1 MNNQPQTRGGFFT
14 IAAWQ
19 KADDLTVKI
28 YQTTQTFP
36 PQERYGLISQMQRS
50 AVSVAANI
58 AEGSGRRTLADYIRF
73 LFIAKGSLTEVEY
86 YIHLAQRLG
95 YLSSESHTELN
106 CLQWMT
112 VGVLNGFI
120 KFKENQRQHQ
130 S

>member
-19 KADDLTVKI
+19 RADDLTVKI
-28 YQTTQTFP
+28 YQTTQTFL
-36 PQERYGLISQMQRS
+36 PQERYGLNLPD
-50 AVSVAANI
+50 A
-58 AEGSGRRTLADYIRF
+58 TLAAYIRF

-106 CLQWMT
+106 ISMATSAIGARSFSNSC
-112 VGVLNGFI
+112 
-120 KFKENQRQHQ
+120 ESQ
-130 S
+130 SLSFS

>member
-14 IAAWQ
+14 IAVWQ
-19 KADDLTVKI
+19 RADDLTVKI
-28 YQTTQTFP
+28 YQTTQTFL
-36 PQERYGLISQMQRS
+36 PQECYGLISQMQRS
-50 AVSVAANI
+50 SVSVAANI

-106 CLQWMT
+106 CLQRMT

>member
-1 MNNQPQTRGGFFT
+1 
-14 IAAWQ
+14 
-19 KADDLTVKI
+19 
-28 YQTTQTFP
+28 
-36 PQERYGLISQMQRS
+36 MQRS

-73 LFIAKGSLTEVEY
+73 LFITKGSFTEVEY

-106 CLQWMT
+106 RLQRRPL
-112 VGVLNGFI
+112 GALNGFI

>member
-1 MNNQPQTRGGFFT
+1 ML
-14 IAAWQ
+14 AA
-19 KADDLTVKI
+19 
-28 YQTTQTFP
+28 
-36 PQERYGLISQMQRS
+36 
-50 AVSVAANI
+50 
-58 AEGSGRRTLADYIRF
+58 YIRF

-106 CLQWMT
+106 RLQRRPL
-112 VGVLNGFI
+112 GALNGFI

>member
-1 MNNQPQTRGGFFT
+1 M
-14 IAAWQ
+14 
-19 KADDLTVKI
+19 
-28 YQTTQTFP
+28 
-36 PQERYGLISQMQRS
+36 
-50 AVSVAANI
+50 
-58 AEGSGRRTLADYIRF
+58 LADYIRF

-106 CLQWMT
+106 RLQRRPL
-112 VGVLNGFI
+112 GALNGFI

>member
-14 IAAWQ
+14 IAARQ
-19 KADDLTVKI
+19 RADDLTVKI

-36 PQERYGLISQMQRS
+36 PQDRYGLISQMQRS

-58 AEGSGRRTLADYIRF
+58 AEGSGRRMLAAYIRF

-106 CLQWMT
+106 RLLRRPL
-112 VGVLNGFI
+112 GALNGFI
-120 KFKENQRQHQ
+120 
-130 S
+130 

>member
-1 MNNQPQTRGGFFT
+1 MNNQPQTRGRLFT
-14 IAAWQ
+14 ITAWQ
-19 KADDLTVKI
+19 RADDLTVKI

-36 PQERYGLISQMQRS
+36 PQERYGLVSQMQRS

-58 AEGSGRRTLADYIRF
+58 AEGSGRRTLAAYIRF

-95 YLSSESHTELN
+95 YLSSESNTELN
-106 CLQWMT
+106 RLQRMT
-112 VGVLNGFI
+112 AGALNGFI